1 MKKQIQKIIGL
12 LTISSLLF
20 MSCETVDFGDE
31 NLSPNAVSKA
41 NTGALITSAMRS
53 MPGVL
58 TNASAGI
65 LYAQH
70 ISEITYNDDSC
81 YETIQWNFDGF
92 YTGPLMNLQTVIDL
106 NTTDPGNYT
115 SSGSAGMQMGVAHLL
130 QVWFYHHMTDRWGA
144 IPYSEALKGVDNL
157 KPKFDSQQAVYTGMM
172 AQIDAAL
179 GMLDGGGLSGDFMFN
194 GDATQWKRFGNTMK
208 MVMAL
213 RMADVDPST
222 AAAKFVEAHNGGVLA
237 GNAHNVHYPFT
248 AADDNDSPWQDR
260 FQTRDDFAS
269 SDTMVEAL
277 IAKNDPRLH
286 AYAAPVVTAGG
297 GAGGSAKVAVKYT
310 TVDGKIYGGM
320 PYGVLTPGILQAWVS
335 YLPHQVIYKSDATQ
349 GGMIYSYAQVC
360 FSYAEAASR
369 GWIPASAG
377 SAQAWYELGIA
388 ASHAQWGVSAADA
401 TAYLAAAPAFSMA
414 NMAYEKW
421 VALYLQGYEAWAEW
435 RRLDAPALTPATDI
449 LNGTAIPVRHG
460 YGARTASA
468 NKANHDAAVT
478 AMGKSPGDFLQDKR
492 VWWDIK

>member
-41 NTGALITSAMRS
+41 NTGARITSAMRS

-106 NTTDPGNYT
+106 NTASPAEYS

-144 IPYSEALKGVDNL
+144 IPYSEALKGVENL

-222 AAAKFVEAHNGGVLA
+222 AATKFVEAHNGGVLA
-237 GNAHNVHYPFT
+237 GNLMMASGLSRVGEVF
-248 AADDNDSPWQDR
+248 DR
-260 FQTRDDFAS
+260 
-269 SDTMVEAL
+269 
-277 IAKNDPRLH
+277 II
-286 AYAAPVVTAGG
+286 
-297 GAGGSAKVAVKYT
+297 
-310 TVDGKIYGGM
+310 DGKADRGLAHATSG
-320 PYGVLTPGILQAWVS
+320 PCLQHNLLAIL
-335 YLPHQVIYKSDATQ
+335 
-349 GGMIYSYAQVC
+349 
-360 FSYAEAASR
+360 E
-369 GWIPASAG
+369 SA
-377 SAQAWYELGIA
+377 
-388 ASHAQWGVSAADA
+388 
-401 TAYLAAAPAFSMA
+401 
-414 NMAYEKW
+414 
-421 VALYLQGYEAWAEW
+421 
-435 RRLDAPALTPATDI
+435 
-449 LNGTAIPVRHG
+449 
-460 YGARTASA
+460 
-468 NKANHDAAVT
+468 
-478 AMGKSPGDFLQDKR
+478 
-492 VWWDIK
+492 